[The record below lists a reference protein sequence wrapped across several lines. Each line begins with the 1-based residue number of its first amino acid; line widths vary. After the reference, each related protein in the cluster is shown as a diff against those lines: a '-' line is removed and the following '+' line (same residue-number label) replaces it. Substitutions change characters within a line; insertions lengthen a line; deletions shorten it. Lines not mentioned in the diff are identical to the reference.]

1 VTAQKVLILS
11 AYEDSPFRPEIA
23 NVQLLGFTVLYNHEL
38 LGRNNSA
45 SNAYND
51 SRRSRCHLTW
61 LASRRHAARRK
72 VTGRTKTEIRDK
84 LKKLQAETDAGLK
97 TSASYTVANG
107 SPGKII
113 PRISRALAA
122 AAPNRAG
129 SAYVHH
135 GACGQQRPG

>member
-1 VTAQKVLILS
+1 MLQSGLWRFLRAVGTAKVRSTGMRRTAPGSVPSHS
-11 AYEDSPFRPEIA
+11 AG
-23 NVQLLGFTVLYNHEL
+23 VQTARG
-38 LGRNNSA
+38 
-45 SNAYND
+45 
-51 SRRSRCHLTW
+51 
-61 LASRRHAARRK
+61 RRK
-72 VTGRTKTEIRDK
+72 VTGRTKTEVRDK